1 LADKLHSCDVFWQEA
16 SSLKL
21 LKFIFTDTHAF
32 NLLLYLITTI
42 NSTHHFFSPLLYF
55 MFIFI
60 VVEFDD
66 DFLRRFRIDSAFN
79 QFKINYL
86 ASHKYLKLIGIGLQ
100 LIN

>member
-1 LADKLHSCDVFWQEA
+1 
-16 SSLKL
+16 
-21 LKFIFTDTHAF
+21 
-32 NLLLYLITTI
+32 
-42 NSTHHFFSPLLYF
+42 

>member
-1 LADKLHSCDVFWQEA
+1 
-16 SSLKL
+16 
-21 LKFIFTDTHAF
+21 
-32 NLLLYLITTI
+32 
-42 NSTHHFFSPLLYF
+42 

-100 LIN
+100 LINWYFIFAFSFQVSVSISTHSLEKDSKLNGVG